1 MLAIQHKAKQFLVL
15 TVKLLIVS
23 AALYYCF
30 IHFQSNS
37 DLVWESTTSFLTVK
51 TIVILLC
58 FSALNWTLEIL
69 KWQNLVSYFKTLT
82 FYESA
87 QQSLGSLTASI
98 FTPNRIGEYGAKM
111 LYFPRQNAKVI
122 VLLNFIS
129 NTTQMTV
136 TGLFGIIGL
145 LNITVIFNS
154 EIYLSLFIAF
164 AIIVLLIFLKNI
176 ELFGFSIQRL
186 LLKIKQIPQTIL
198 KTNGIYSVL
207 RYLIFSHQFYFLL
220 LVFDCNLEYST
231 ALFYIF
237 SMYLLASIIPS
248 IHFMDVAIKG
258 SVALFLFS
266 KLGIEDWK
274 IVTITTLMWL
284 FNLVIPVSIGSYFVL
299 RFKPVKA

>member
-1 MLAIQHKAKQFLVL
+1 M
-15 TVKLLIVS
+15 
-23 AALYYCF
+23 
-30 IHFQSNS
+30 
-37 DLVWESTTSFLTVK
+37 SFLTVK
-51 TIVILLC
+51 TVVILLG
-58 FSALNWTLEIL
+58 FSALNWILEIL
-69 KWQNLVSYFKTLT
+69 KWQNLVSYFKTIT
-82 FYESA
+82 FYEAA

-111 LYFPRQNAKVI
+111 LYFPKQNAKII

-129 NTTQMTV
+129 NTTQLIV
-136 TGLFGIIGL
+136 TSLFGIIGL
-145 LNITVIFNS
+145 LNITTVFHS

-164 AIIVLLIFLKNI
+164 AIIMLLISLKNI

-198 KTNGIYSVL
+198 KKNGIYSVV
-207 RYLIFSHQFYFLL
+207 RYLVFSHQFYFLL
-220 LVFDCNLEYST
+220 FIFDCNLEYST

-237 SMYLLASIIPS
+237 SMYLLASIIPT

-266 KLGIEDWK
+266 KLGIENWK
-274 IVTITTLMWL
+274 IVTITSVMWL